1 MKKTIAVLS
10 CFVLLAFAVPAH
22 ATTPTVSIQS
32 ISPGT
37 TINVGTNVTFSVTSS
52 GLTNPTYVLN
62 DTFIDGSLGN
72 IDLNSAGNFSWTPEN
87 NDVGTHTVTVTATG
101 NTGTQATAVVTFTV
115 NKNNTALS
123 IQSPSPSSTIDA
135 GQPITFNTVATGFT
149 GTPTYAVSDSFTNSS
164 VSDVD
169 ISSTG
174 SFSWTPIESD
184 AGQHQ
189 ITVTATDSS
198 GHSSSNSIGITVL
211 PTTTTT
217 TTTSSVGSGCA
228 AGAAFNSATGAAC
241 PAVSS
246 VSGCTAGAA
255 FSATTGAACTTTVTT
270 PVVTT
275 TDSTNTSVP
284 LTTAASIA
292 PAFTEQL
299 LLGATSTQVTELQ
312 QLLTSEGDYSGPV
325 TGYYGSL
332 TKTAVIKFQ
341 AAHKIPQL
349 GIVGPSTRTALNA
362 ILSSGTA
369 TGVTTTSSTVSTAAT
384 TSSTSSVITQIRA
397 QIQSLQTELTQL
409 ESELATIS

>member
-37 TINVGTNVTFSVTSS
+37 TINVGTTVTFSVTSS

-115 NKNNTALS
+115 NNNNTALS

-135 GQPITFNTVATGFT
+135 GEPITFNTVATGFT
-149 GTPTYAVSDSFTNSS
+149 GTPSYSVSDSFTNSS

-228 AGAAFNSATGAAC
+228 TGAAFNSDTGAAC

-255 FSATTGAACTTTVTT
+255 FSATTGAACTAVST

-299 LLGATSTQVTELQ
+299 SLGATSTQVTELQ
-312 QLLTSEGDYSGPV
+312 QLLTSEGDYIAPV
-325 TGYYGSL
+325 TGYFGSL
-332 TKTAVIKFQ
+332 TKAAVIKFQ

-349 GIVGPSTRTALNA
+349 GIVGPDTRTALNA
-362 ILSSGTA
+362 ILSSGTV
-369 TGVTTTSSTVSTAAT
+369 TGITTTSSSSADSATA
-384 TSSTSSVITQIRA
+384 SSANSSVITEIKA